1 MFGLFLPTVPLLLL
15 LLSSPPLIRYF
26 PKPTYTPLLFFLP
39 PFPSLT
45 PPFLSQTHK
54 PNNRAQDEQLMSLFT
69 ILVFQAN
76 FMVSVSFMIRGQH
89 QSSGIIRQRK
99 EEDVVLIVFF
109 LKKKRQKIPS
119 PRWKCSS
126 PSPHTHT
133 HFRPLQTPNPPPLS
147 VSRLSLLLLNG
158 PAPPT
163 CTHNSPVSNSS
174 SSLFVR
180 LSSHW
185 QQSAR
190 SDAGWL
196 LDLCFAQ
203 HTNTHEP

>member
-99 EEDVVLIVFF
+99 EEDVVLIVVF

-133 HFRPLQTPNPPPLS
+133 LPSAPNS
-147 VSRLSLLLLNG
+147 K
-158 PAPPT
+158 
-163 CTHNSPVSNSS
+163 SS
-174 SSLFVR
+174 SSVC
-180 LSSHW
+180 
-185 QQSAR
+185 Q
-190 SDAGWL
+190 
-196 LDLCFAQ
+196 
-203 HTNTHEP
+203 

>member
-99 EEDVVLIVFF
+99 EEDVVLIGFF
-109 LKKKRQKIPS
+109 FKEEKTENPKSSLKMFFS
-119 PRWKCSS
+119 FT
-126 PSPHTHT
+126 THT

-180 LSSHW
+180 LSSH
-185 QQSAR
+185 
-190 SDAGWL
+190 
-196 LDLCFAQ
+196 
-203 HTNTHEP
+203 